1 RPVRAEPRRV
11 RVRRGA
17 HDGLLDLRA
26 LPAGQLVLRALRR
39 PERVQ
44 PLQPV
49 EPPAAVR
56 AVRRR
61 GAAGADRARAV
72 PAARVRHGAAV
83 AGAVGLGAAR
93 ADVAAAGRGGPQA
106 GRARPRRLSP
116 RRLSPRVLPARGQ
129 PSADSIA
136 LVTAGS
142 SGVVWGAN
150 RARTLP
156 SPPTRNFSKFQRMS
170 PVWPSASGVSTS
182 CSYSGWRPS
191 PFTST
196 FSVRGNVT
204 P

>member
-116 RRLSPRVLPARGQ
+116 RVLPARGQ

-156 SPPTRNFSKFQRMS
+156 SPPTRNFSEFQ
-170 PVWPSASGVSTS
+170 
-182 CSYSGWRPS
+182 
-191 PFTST
+191 
-196 FSVRGNVT
+196 
-204 P
+204 